1 MSRIKRL
8 LKKVDKIV
16 NNINIQDVIDKM
28 QDDIDDELQLQQR
41 KMNVYYDINNEKYKI
56 NNRKIYNNYKNYNDY
71 NIGED
76 LWTSL
81 KAS

>member
-71 NIGED
+71 NIGKD

>member
-41 KMNVYYDINNEKYKI
+41 EMNVYYDINNEKYKI
-56 NNRKIYNNYKNYNDY
+56 KYKKIYKNYKNYNDY

>member
-28 QDDIDDELQLQQR
+28 QDDIDDELQ
-41 KMNVYYDINNEKYKI
+41 
-56 NNRKIYNNYKNYNDY
+56 
-71 NIGED
+71 
-76 LWTSL
+76 
-81 KAS
+81 

>member
-8 LKKVDKIV
+8 IKKVDKIV
-16 NNINIQDVIDKM
+16 KDINIQDVIDKM
-28 QDDIDDELQLQQR
+28 QDEIDEELHLQQSEI
-41 KMNVYYDINNEKYKI
+41 KIYYDTDNGKYKI
-56 NNRKIYNNYKNYNDY
+56 NTRDSYNNYKIYNDY
-71 NIGED
+71 DVEEG